1 VAVYVVKRLL
11 QAIPVIFGVSVLT
24 FILMITVPG
33 DPAQKM
39 LGQRASPEAVQEL
52 RTRLGLN
59 DPPVQQYLRIMRNVV
74 TGDLGRSIVTRE
86 RVLTEIKNRFPVTLK
101 LAVLAMTFSTVI
113 GVGVGILCAL
123 NQNKFIDRFLMFLT
137 LTGISVPVF
146 WYALIAIL
154 LVVFKLRWVPQTG
167 IGDGSLQFYIL
178 PAFVLGTR
186 AAAFI
191 ARITRSNML
200 EVIRQ
205 DFIRTA
211 HAKGLPERAVTVK
224 HALRNILIPVVTVIG
239 LDLAS
244 FIDGAFLTE
253 YVFNIP
259 GMGRY
264 GLGAL
269 LDRDLP
275 VMIPLVIYTATLYIF
290 ANLVVDLLYGV
301 IDPRI
306 RYD

>member
-1 VAVYVVKRLL
+1 LL
-11 QAIPVIFGVSVLT
+11 QAIPVLFGVSLLT
-24 FILMITVPG
+24 FIMMIMVPG
-33 DPAQKM
+33 DPAQKL

-59 DPPVQQYLRIMRNVV
+59 DPPVQQYVRIMGNIVR
-74 TGDLGRSIVTRE
+74 GDLGRSVITRE
-86 RVLTEIKNRFPVTLK
+86 RVIDEMKNRFPVTLR
-101 LAVLAMTFSTVI
+101 LALLAMLFSTVT
-113 GVGVGILCAL
+113 GVVVGIVAAL
-123 NQNKFIDRFLMFLT
+123 NQNRFLDRALMFVT

-154 LVVFKLRWVPQTG
+154 LVVFQLRWVPQTG
-167 IGDGSLQFYIL
+167 IGDGSLAYYWL

-186 AAAFI
+186 ASAFI
-191 ARITRSNML
+191 ARITRSAML

-205 DFIRTA
+205 DYIRTA
-211 HAKGLPERAVTVK
+211 HAKGLAKRTVTLK
-224 HALRNILIPVVTVIG
+224 HAVRNIAIPVVTVIG

-259 GMGRY
+259 GLGRY
-264 GLGAL
+264 GLTAL
-269 LDRDLP
+269 LNRDLP
-275 VMIPLVIYTATLYIF
+275 VMIPLVIYTATLYIA
-290 ANLVVDLLYGV
+290 ANLLVDVLYGV

>member
-1 VAVYVVKRLL
+1 MAVYVVKRLF
-11 QAIPVIFGVSVLT
+11 QALPVIVGVSVVT
-24 FILMITVPG
+24 FVLMITVPG
-33 DPAQKM
+33 DPAQKL

-86 RVLTEIKNRFPVTLK
+86 RVATEIGNRFPVTLR
-101 LAVLAMTFSTVI
+101 LAVLAMAFSTL
-113 GVGVGILCAL
+113 VGVSVGVVSAL
-123 NQNKFIDRFLMFLT
+123 NQNRFLDRSLMFVT

-167 IGDGSLQFYIL
+167 LGDGSLGYYLL

-205 DFIRTA
+205 DYIRTA
-211 HAKGLPERAVTVK
+211 HAKGLSERKVTVK

-264 GLGAL
+264 GLESL

-275 VMIPLVIYTATLYIF
+275 VMIPLVIYTATLYIL
-290 ANLVVDLLYGV
+290 ANLVVDVLYGV

>member
-1 VAVYVVKRLL
+1 MLVYIIKRLFA
-11 QAIPVIFGVSVLT
+11 AIPVIIGISLLT
-24 FILMITVPG
+24 FVLMILAPG
-33 DPAQKM
+33 DPVQKL
-39 LGQRASPEAVQEL
+39 LGQRASPEAVEEL
-52 RTRLGLN
+52 RDRLGLN
-59 DPPVQQYLRIMRNVV
+59 EPAYRQYLRIMGNVV
-74 TGDLGRSIVTRE
+74 TGNLGRSIITRE
-86 RVLTEIKNRFPVTLK
+86 PVGEALRARFPVTLK
-101 LAVLAMTFSTVI
+101 LALLAMTFSTLL
-113 GVGVGILCAL
+113 GVGVGIVSAVF
-123 NQNKFIDRFLMFLT
+123 QNTPLDRIAMFIT

-154 LVVFKLRWVPQTG
+154 LVVFQWRWVPQTG
-167 IGDGSLQFYIL
+167 LGDGSLRYYLL

-191 ARITRSNML
+191 ARITRSTML
-200 EVIRQ
+200 EIIRQ

-211 HAKGLPERAVTVK
+211 RAKGLSERIVIVK
-224 HALRNILIPVVTVIG
+224 HAFRNVLIPVVTVIG

-244 FIDGAFLTE
+244 FIDGAYLTE

-264 GLGAL
+264 GLVAL
-269 LDRDLP
+269 LNRDLP
-275 VMIPLVIYTATLYIF
+275 VMIPLVIYTATLFIV
-290 ANLVVDLLYGV
+290 ANLLVDLLYAV